1 MTDSEAIRLIG
12 KALFGSQWQTDLA
25 NALGVSS
32 RTVRRWVSGE
42 DNPRAGV
49 WQDLA
54 ALVRDREQR
63 LRQILA
69 GDDLA
74 QRIGRG

>member
-1 MTDSEAIRLIG
+1 MTDSETIRRIG
-12 KALFGSQWQTDLA
+12 EALFGRQWQTDLA
-25 NALGVSS
+25 EALSVSS

-42 DNPRAGV
+42 DNPRPGV

-54 ALVRDREQR
+54 ALLLEREQR
-63 LRQILA
+63 IRQILT

-74 QRIGRG
+74 QRTKRC